1 MNTVDALIANTETL
15 LRQFDGIEAS
25 WQYSNTMGGW
35 FKDKEGYEALMTEL
49 ISLAHHIYG
58 DGHPH
63 YQRIISFHSQ
73 HSLEGLRSSKGV
85 LIGTIEVLKKGYL
98 ENISKRLAVEI
109 STDFLSAA
117 RDLAEAGEKDPAAVL
132 VCSVLE
138 DALKRLASRHGLTEL
153 ANQELSVVANS
164 LLARKV
170 ITKTTHASVIG
181 FKSLRNAA
189 LHAQWNEVSIE
200 AVRLLIAFLPTFLE
214 QHGGA

>member
-1 MNTVDALIANTETL
+1 MSTVDELIANTEAL
-15 LRQFDGIEAS
+15 LRRFDGIESS
-25 WQYSNTMGGW
+25 WQYSQTMGGW

-49 ISLAHHIYG
+49 ISLMHHIYG
-58 DGHPH
+58 DDHPH
-63 YQRIISFHSQ
+63 YQRIIYFHNQ
-73 HSLEGLRSSKGV
+73 HSLEGLLSSKGV
-85 LIGTIEVLKKGYL
+85 LIGPIEVLKKGYL
-98 ENISKRLAVEI
+98 ENLSKRLAVEI

-132 VCSVLE
+132 ACSVLE
-138 DALKRLASRHGLTEL
+138 DALKRLASRNGFSEL

-181 FKSLRNAA
+181 FKTLRNAA
-189 LHAQWNEVSIE
+189 LHAQWNEVSLE